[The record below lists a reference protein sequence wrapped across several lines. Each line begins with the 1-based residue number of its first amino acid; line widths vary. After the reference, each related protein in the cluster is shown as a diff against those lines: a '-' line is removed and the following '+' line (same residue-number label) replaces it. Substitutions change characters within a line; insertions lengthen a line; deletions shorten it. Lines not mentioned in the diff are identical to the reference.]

1 MRKTVPA
8 IARGENSFLLA
19 EGDVCLMRRAYEED
33 ECLIAVNFSFD
44 REQVCPIEDGFGIL
58 YELETGEGRARIGET
73 GLILPP
79 YAIVVL
85 GRIG

>member
-1 MRKTVPA
+1 MRPLGMYLIKYTVP
-8 IARGENSFLLA
+8 R
-19 EGDVCLMRRAYEED
+19 
-33 ECLIAVNFSFD
+33 VNFSSGKD
-44 REQVCPIEDGFGIL
+44 QVCPIEDGFGIL
-58 YELETGEGRARIGET
+58 YELETGEGRASIGET